1 MFKSLDN
8 KELYDNTQVSFVF
21 EFFSPMNRREA
32 ASKISKTLGKNVK
45 WFSDITS
52 TFEADYSTFKLAPV
66 YSNGYK
72 EMQFSTGF
80 MPYNEAIHM
89 FLKTMNII
97 DSIGFTTNRCRVK
110 TSIKLNESELGLSNE
125 MDKLNKFKYLL
136 GLNEKQLFEW
146 WPQSETDQRLV
157 YQNHKQYIRPRQMYN
172 IILNESFIERMDPAN
187 FIFPQSDFFA
197 NDFRDLGKGILTFNY
212 ISGKDYTKKKKE
224 SVNTINAV
232 IEHTYE
238 TLTNNRT
245 YNNQEK
251 IKIGNIVSEFK
262 SALNSTRSYDKFK
275 TAYPEIKL
283 YVDLKSDHRLIEA
296 NYPKM
301 RDKIFELVISGGLD
315 EASLNYDTM
324 RHRFQVKDANIKRA
338 ILVENVEFFDCTLEG
353 DLSKCLFRNC
363 IIKNS
368 KLTECEIFT
377 NNLIKFSKLIECEY
391 SGDLNEVSSSYLD
404 NSENKVINA
413 ELREC
418 LVNRGRMSPGSQID
432 KTTKIIN

>member
-8 KELYDNTQVSFVF
+8 KKIYDNTQISFVF

-32 ASKISKTLGKNVK
+32 ASKISKALGKNVK
-45 WFSDITS
+45 WFSDIS
-52 TFEADYSTFKLAPV
+52 ATFEANYSTFKLAPV

-80 MPYNEAIHM
+80 LPYHEAVHM
-89 FLKTMNII
+89 FLKTMNVI

-110 TSIKLNESELGLSNE
+110 TSIRLNESELDLSNK
-125 MDKLNKFKYLL
+125 MDKLNRFKYLL
-136 GLNEKQLFEW
+136 SLNEKQLFEW
-146 WPQSETDQRLV
+146 WPQSETDQKLV
-157 YQNHKQYIRPRQMYN
+157 YQNHKQYIRPRQMYSVV
-172 IILNESFIERMDPAN
+172 LNESFLERMDQNN

-197 NDFRDLGKGILTFNY
+197 NDFSELGNGVLSFNY

-224 SVNTINAV
+224 SINTINAI

-238 TLTNNRT
+238 TLANNRT
-245 YNNQEK
+245 YTNQER
-251 IKIGNIVSEFK
+251 IKIGSIVSEFK
-262 SALNSTRSYDKFK
+262 KAVDSTRTYEKFK
-275 TAYPEIKL
+275 SNYPEIQL
-283 YVDLKSDHRLIEA
+283 YIDLKSDSRIIEA
-296 NYPKM
+296 NYQKI
-301 RDKIFELVISGGLD
+301 RDKIFELIVSGGIE
-315 EASLNYDTM
+315 EASLNYDTI
-324 RHRFQVKDANIKRA
+324 RHRFQVKDANLKRA
-338 ILVENVEFFDCTLEG
+338 ILIENVEFFDCTLEG
-353 DLSKCLFRNC
+353 ELSKCLFRNC

-368 KLTECEIFT
+368 NLTECEIFSS
-377 NNLIKFSKLIECEY
+377 NLIKFSKLIDCEY